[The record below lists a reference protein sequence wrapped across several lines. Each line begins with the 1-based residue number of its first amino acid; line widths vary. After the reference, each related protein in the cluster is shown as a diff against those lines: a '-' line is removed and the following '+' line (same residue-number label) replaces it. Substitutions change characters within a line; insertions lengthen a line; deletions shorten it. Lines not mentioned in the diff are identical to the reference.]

1 MILKGIKRLYFSV
14 LINNKNSGIESIIKR
29 GGVVVNYLISTKNIK
44 NKFKE
49 KIIISLGGFYEV

>member
-1 MILKGIKRLYFSV
+1 MMILKGIKRLYFSV

-29 GGVVVNYLISTKNIK
+29 EVVVNYLISTKNIK

-49 KIIISLGGFYEV
+49 KIIISLGGIYEV